1 MPIDEHGDPQSLLRL
16 EAETVGKS
24 FASYRLAGRQWALP
38 IDAATQVQAIR
49 PDLPVAIA
57 SGYISE
63 ELRREAPAAGVD
75 EIIYK
80 PDTVEALCQAIE
92 KMMAGRRL

>member
-1 MPIDEHGDPQSLLRL
+1 
-16 EAETVGKS
+16 
-24 FASYRLAGRQWALP
+24 
-38 IDAATQVQAIR
+38 
-49 PDLPVAIA
+49 VAIA

>member
-1 MPIDEHGDPQSLLRL
+1 VLRALEGSGLDVSLCISDFNMPEMSGIG
-16 EAETVGKS
+16 
-24 FASYRLAGRQWALP
+24 LARALK
-38 IDAATQVQAIR
+38 AIR

-80 PDTVEALCQAIE
+80 PDTVEALCRAIE